1 MSAAH
6 TLGST
11 EVALATTAGTK
22 IGPHHAQKGM
32 PNQDAYD
39 YIEGPGLVTLAV
51 ADGAGSLE
59 HSKEGAEFAV
69 EAAVGMAADLIIQSS
84 GPVDLVEVLKE
95 SMVEARKAVKTH
107 PQWEK
112 AGCTLTLAAVTEDSF
127 AVGVVGDS
135 FAVLQTAD
143 SALHLVQPPSVGEFA
158 NITKLL
164 TSDDF
169 TFSIVSGSTSD
180 LLSIALCSDAFEQA
194 TLEKRVPTA
203 GFWSK
208 IFAMAFTGSL
218 NVEQLIGFMDSQ
230 GKIEDD
236 ATMIVS
242 TVVKPESNTETV
254 TEPVSLTVQDFTL
267 REIENGAKESVA
279 NDSLPSTDDSEES
292 SSDSDYV
299 IESSNWKKEWSSL
312 DSPRGLPTTF

>member
-1 MSAAH
+1 MSAH
-6 TLGST
+6 SLGST
-11 EVALATTAGTK
+11 EVAVALAAGTK
-22 IGPHHAQKGM
+22 IGPHHAQSGT

-59 HSKEGAEFAV
+59 YSKEGAEMAV
-69 EAAVGMAADLIIQSS
+69 EAAVGMSADLIIQSS

-95 SMVEARKAVKTH
+95 SMLEARNAVKTH
-107 PQWEK
+107 PQWER
-112 AGCTLTLAAVTEDSF
+112 AGCTLTLAAITEEYF

-169 TFSIVSGSTSD
+169 TYSIVSGSTKD

-208 IFAMAFTGSL
+208 IFAMAFAGSL
-218 NVEQLIGFMDSQ
+218 SIEQLIGFMDAQ

-236 ATMIVS
+236 ATMIVG
-242 TVVKPESNTETV
+242 TVSKPESDTDHSDA
-254 TEPVSLTVQDFTL
+254 PVSLTVQEFTL
-267 REIENGAKESVA
+267 REIQGGVTKSV
-279 NDSLPSTDDSEES
+279 TDDALSSADNPEES
-292 SSDSDYV
+292 SSDSDYIV
-299 IESSNWKKEWSSL
+299 ESSNWKKEWNSL